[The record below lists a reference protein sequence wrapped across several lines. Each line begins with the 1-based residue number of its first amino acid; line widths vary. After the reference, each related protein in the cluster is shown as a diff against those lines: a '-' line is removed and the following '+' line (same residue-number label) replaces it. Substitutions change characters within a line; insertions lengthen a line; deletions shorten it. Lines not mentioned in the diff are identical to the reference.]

1 MTSSGADEQP
11 PKKKRKKATPLKGRS
26 AKILRSLGYLVGDVE
41 RHVPHTFITFDFM
54 GFADLLAY
62 RGDEVGVTAIQVTHT
77 SRASDHERTILSP
90 ELRENVEAWMRSG
103 NRVRLHLW
111 DMRGPRGGKKSW
123 TLFSSDLLEEAG
135 GTFGFTSRVQITNN
149 PPG

>member
-1 MTSSGADEQP
+1 MTGSGTEPQP

-26 AKILRSLGYLVGDVE
+26 AKILRTLGYLVGDVE

-62 RGDEVGVTAIQVTHT
+62 RGEETGVTAIQVTHA
-77 SRASDHERTILSP
+77 SRAADHERTILSP
-90 ELRENVEAWMRSG
+90 ELRENVDAWVRAG
-103 NRVRLHLW
+103 NRVHLHLW

-123 TLFSSDLLEEAG
+123 TLFSSNLYAHAG
-135 GTFGFTSRVQITNN
+135 GLRFTARIQITNN